1 MVVKVNNINCRV
13 LLDTGA
19 GSLYASSSLL
29 QKLNIQPVRKETKLI
44 ETMMCSTVRTIGVFE
59 AEIKDPKG
67 SVKFKSEVS
76 KIEREALLSLPYS
89 TTKQF

>member
-1 MVVKVNNINCRV
+1 
-13 LLDTGA
+13 
-19 GSLYASSSLL
+19 
-29 QKLNIQPVRKETKLI
+29 
-44 ETMMCSTVRTIGVFE
+44 MMCSTVRTIGVFE

-67 SVKFKSEVS
+67 SVKFKLEVS